1 MQIVLHCQKLNL
13 VQQRVKA
20 HFDKRELF
28 TDLRSMLP
36 SFRNQAIP
44 ADIYL
49 LNGNTRARCEICSRL
64 TIKRP
69 ERCHGVFIVN
79 FEHMS
84 HLF

>member
-1 MQIVLHCQKLNL
+1 
-13 VQQRVKA
+13 
-20 HFDKRELF
+20 
-28 TDLRSMLP
+28 MLP

-49 LNGNTRARCEICSRL
+49 LNGNTRARCEICSTL
-64 TIKRP
+64 TIKRL

-79 FEHMS
+79 FEHML